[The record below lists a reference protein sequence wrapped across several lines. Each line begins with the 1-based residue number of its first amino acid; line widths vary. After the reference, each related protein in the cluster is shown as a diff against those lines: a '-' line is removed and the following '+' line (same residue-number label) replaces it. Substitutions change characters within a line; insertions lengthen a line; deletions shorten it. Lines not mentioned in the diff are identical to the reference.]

1 MQHHEGDEDS
11 GTKSY
16 GSDEVLIQKQLALKT
31 SRQQNNFR
39 PVKKGKKTFQILTTG
54 ILRLKFIISQFCFST

>member
-31 SRQQNNFR
+31 SRQQNKFR
-39 PVKKGKKTFQILTTG
+39 PVKKGKKPF
-54 ILRLKFIISQFCFST
+54 KF